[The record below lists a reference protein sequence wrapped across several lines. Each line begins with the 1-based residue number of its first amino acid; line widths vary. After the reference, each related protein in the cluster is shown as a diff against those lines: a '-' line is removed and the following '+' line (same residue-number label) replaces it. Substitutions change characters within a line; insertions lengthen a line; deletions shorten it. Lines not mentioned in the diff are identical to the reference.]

1 MNKYEKMT
9 DDGNHPVRPSNMCC
23 EHRDL
28 LLAPDSVASV
38 QENHRY
44 WAHHSK
50 KCVPLL
56 FEVY

>member
-1 MNKYEKMT
+1 MT
-9 DDGNHPVRPSNMCC
+9 DDGNHSVRPSYMCC

-38 QENHRY
+38 RTTHHYR
-44 WAHHSK
+44 AHPSK

>member
-1 MNKYEKMT
+1 MT
-9 DDGNHPVRPSNMCC
+9 DDGNHSVRPSNMCC